1 MEAVLPGMSG
11 WHELLNNDNKKKQF
25 LTYNS
30 VHCHDLCMLLHF
42 GSPLIKLVSSYCLLE
57 LFERISDH
65 ESRKPDGLRIRRG
78 NLLSVMAILEGLVY
92 SSDVTVSTNCA
103 LCLSMLIGWEELD
116 KELLIVKKSCWFR
129 MIVEELAMS
138 LAVPCMASK
147 SFIMYY
153 RPAVHVAVALLKLKE
168 LPPWITSVFDS
179 SCISGIIQNIST
191 SYMCVELVILLR
203 ELFNAGFLNT
213 EQVAIL
219 NRVFQVR
226 NPVVTFFFF
235 ILFSYF
241 HNSGS
246 EFIL

>member
-11 WHELLNNDNKKKQF
+11 WHELLNNDKKKKQL

-30 VHCHDLCMLLHF
+30 VHCHDFCMLLHF

-57 LFERISDH
+57 LFERISDR

-92 SSDVTVSTNCA
+92 FSDVTVSTNCA
-103 LCLSMLIGWEELD
+103 ICLSMLIGWEELD
-116 KELLIVKKSCWFR
+116 KEFSIVKKSCWFR

-138 LAVPCMASK
+138 LAIPCMASK
-147 SFIMYY
+147 SFIIHY

-168 LPPWITSVFDS
+168 VPPWMTSVFNS
-179 SCISGIIQNIST
+179 PCISGIIQNIST

-213 EQVAIL
+213 EQVSSL

-226 NPVVTFFFF
+226 NPLVPFFLF
-235 ILFSYF
+235 ILFSTSTIQVVKF
-241 HNSGS
+241 M
-246 EFIL
+246 L